1 MIGEYIH
8 FKDTVLVKA
17 VRNNT
22 VFTYELSI
30 RSSEGKISN
39 ELKINKYTLELI
51 DDHQEILQTLYISKP
66 LHEDKLF

>member
-39 ELKINKYTLELI
+39 EMKINKYTLELI
-51 DDHQEILQTLYISKP
+51 DDHQEILQTLYIAKP
-66 LHEDKLF
+66 IQEDKLF